1 MISAFPKIFALG
13 HRHTKG
19 IFDNTVEITEKVDGS
34 QIAFGV
40 INGQLCIRSRNK
52 MLDLT
57 KPDKMFELGVVHIKK
72 ITFRLQPNWTY
83 YAEYLQKPKH
93 NILAYKRTPT
103 NGLALFGIKK
113 PGEEFIEYHERLAEH
128 AADLEIDVVPLLYQ
142 GNSMNVETAMGL
154 INQESYLGGQKV
166 EGIVIKRY
174 DLEQWVGGVLFPI
187 TSAKYVS
194 EKFKEKHNKD
204 WKKEHTTPGKLEQ
217 LKESLRTEAR
227 WEKGV
232 QHLREAGIFEPDPRM
247 IGLLIEEIRQDILN
261 EELDYVQDVL
271 WGIHSR
277 EILGHV
283 TRGMPEWF
291 KKKLAKGEFDG

>member
-1 MISAFPKIFALG
+1 
-13 HRHTKG
+13 
-19 IFDNTVEITEKVDGS
+19 VEITEKVDGS
-34 QIAFGV
+34 QMAFGV
-40 INGQLCIRSRNK
+40 INGQLYARSRNK
-52 MLDLT
+52 MLDLME
-57 KPDKMFELGVVHIKK
+57 PDKMFELGVAHVKEIAS
-72 ITFRLQPNWTY
+72 RLQPGWTY

-93 NILAYKRTPT
+93 NTLAYERTPT
-103 NGLALFGIKK
+103 NHLALFGIKK

-128 AADLEIDVVPLLYQ
+128 AANLEIDVVPLIYRGRGVHAEMAIELT
-142 GNSMNVETAMGL
+142 ER
-154 INQESYLGGQKV
+154 ESYLGGPNI

-174 DLEQWVGGVLFPI
+174 NSEQWIGGVLFPI

-194 EKFKEKHNKD
+194 EKFKEKHSKD

-232 QHLREAGIFEPDPRM
+232 QHLREAGVFEPDPRM
-247 IGLLIEEIRQDILN
+247 IGPLIKEIQQDVLD
-261 EELDYVQDVL
+261 EELDYIQDVL

-277 EILGHV
+277 EILGHI

-291 KKKLAKGEFDG
+291 KKKLAKGEFNG